1 MWQFLQR
8 HIGNEPSQCCT
19 KRRPEYP
26 ARFSFCN
33 GTITTQTRLASSRL
47 SLSFMPLKQGGAPHS
62 LLLIGPLGMW
72 WGEKR
77 GRKEGKGEEWQDLY
91 KSRSLT
97 MWGRFKDLNSFPWKL
112 YRVCVCAGGNYEIS
126 KAWMF
131 MDNWSMCAELAS
143 VASSSFIAW
152 DGAAHY
158 WDWLCLSPE
167 LHVRNI
173 PRFLDTVVVGI
184 DPWQSTAHNPS
195 FSLCGCWS

>member
-1 MWQFLQR
+1 MFRWQENLLQLRNQKANSFIRSGHVMWQFLQR

-33 GTITTQTRLASSRL
+33 GSITTQTRLASSTL

-112 YRVCVCAGGNYEIS
+112 YRVCVCAGGNYEILVPVRLATFNRKKYS
-126 KAWMF
+126 H
-131 MDNWSMCAELAS
+131 SMKELINTWKDSS
-143 VASSSFIAW
+143 VVS
-152 DGAAHY
+152 H
-158 WDWLCLSPE
+158 
-167 LHVRNI
+167 
-173 PRFLDTVVVGI
+173 
-184 DPWQSTAHNPS
+184 
-195 FSLCGCWS
+195 